1 MSKKDN
7 NKETLEQEQD
17 TAEATAEKQEEVN
30 DESSDA
36 EVSEEQEEETNERS
50 AEEILQDELAEAKD
64 KYLRLFS
71 EFENFRRRTARE
83 KLDLIKTASE
93 ELVVALIPV
102 VDDFERALKNMSDD
116 SDVKTVRE
124 GVELV
129 HQKFTK
135 TLTQKGV
142 EKIGTEK
149 GDDFNDEVHE
159 AITQIPAPEDKLKG
173 KIVDVI
179 EPGYKLGDKVIRFA
193 KVVTGA

>member
-1 MSKKDN
+1 MSKEE
-7 NKETLEQEQD
+7 NKETIE
-17 TAEATAEKQEEVN
+17 QEEVIE
-30 DESSDA
+30 ESTAQEEVKD
-36 EVSEEQEEETNERS
+36 EVSEEESSEEEEEQVDDRTP
-50 AEEILQDELAEAKD
+50 EEILKEEVAEAKD

-102 VDDFERALKNMSDD
+102 VDDFERALQNMNDD

-124 GVELV
+124 GVDLIY
-129 HQKFTK
+129 QKFTK
-135 TLTQKGV
+135 TLNQKGV
-142 EKIGTEK
+142 EKIATEK

>member
-36 EVSEEQEEETNERS
+36 EVSEEQEEETDERS

>member
-1 MSKKDN
+1 MSKEN
-7 NKETLEQEQD
+7 NNEETLEKEQNTADTSAEEQD
-17 TAEATAEKQEEVN
+17 EVIDQDADQEEV
-30 DESSDA
+30 
-36 EVSEEQEEETNERS
+36 EEEEVDERTP
-50 AEEILQDELAEAKD
+50 EEILQDEVAEAKD

-102 VDDFERALKNMSDD
+102 VDDFERALNNMSEKA
-116 SDVKTVRE
+116 DVKTVRE

-142 EKIGTEK
+142 EKIATEK

>member
-1 MSKKDN
+1 MSKED
-7 NKETLEQEQD
+7 NKETLEQDQKVAAPEADPQEVVD
-17 TAEATAEKQEEVN
+17 EAAGTEATESQEAEIDERSSEEVL
-30 DESSDA
+30 
-36 EVSEEQEEETNERS
+36 QE
-50 AEEILQDELAEAKD
+50 ELAEAKD

-93 ELVVALIPV
+93 DLVVALIPV
-102 VDDFERALKNMSDD
+102 VDDFERALHNMTDD

-124 GVELV
+124 GIELV

-142 EKIGTEK
+142 VKIGTEK

-159 AITQIPAPEDKLKG
+159 AITQIPAPDDQLKG

>member
-1 MSKKDN
+1 MSKEDN
-7 NKETLEQEQD
+7 NKETIEKEQNTD
-17 TAEATAEKQEEVN
+17 EATPEEEVKS
-30 DESSDA
+30 EVA
-36 EVSEEQEEETNERS
+36 EEEQADIEEE
-50 AEEILQDELAEAKD
+50 EEVDDRTPEEKLKEEVAEAKD

-102 VDDFERALKNMSDD
+102 VDDFERALQNMSDD
-116 SDVKTVRE
+116 ADTKTVRE
-124 GVELV
+124 GVDLV
-129 HQKFTK
+129 YQKFTK
-135 TLTQKGV
+135 TLNQKGV
-142 EKIGTEK
+142 EKIATEK

>member
-1 MSKKDN
+1 MSKEDN
-7 NKETLEQEQD
+7 NKETLEQEQNTSD
-17 TAEATAEKQEEVN
+17 TVAEEQEEVTNDASDQEETEKQEEEL
-30 DESSDA
+30 D
-36 EVSEEQEEETNERS
+36 ERS
-50 AEEILQDELAEAKD
+50 AEEVLQDELAEAKD

-83 KLDLIKTASE
+83 KLDLIKTAGE

-116 SDVKTVRE
+116 ADVTTVRE
-124 GVELV
+124 GIDLV

-135 TLTQKGV
+135 TLAQKGV
-142 EKIGTEK
+142 EKIETEK